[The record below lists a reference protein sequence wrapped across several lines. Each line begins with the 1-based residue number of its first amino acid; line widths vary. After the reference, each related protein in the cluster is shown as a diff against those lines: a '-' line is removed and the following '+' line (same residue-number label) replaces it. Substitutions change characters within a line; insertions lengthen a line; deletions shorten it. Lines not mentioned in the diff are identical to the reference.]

1 MYKRKIFLLS
11 CSCTLGHGPHPC
23 FFLHTPLKRTH
34 MHIHTRAHTDNFQFP
49 WGHSQEP
56 SDISVKSEAA
66 LSFQGFKSLC
76 IGLKQQNFM
85 LLWFESPKVQSQGV
99 GSSIVY
105 QMALVKDS
113 SSASPASDGSLVCGR
128 VTPMSASVFTWLLL
142 VTLCVLSGYIEGC
155 SYWI

>member
-1 MYKRKIFLLS
+1 MYPG
-11 CSCTLGHGPHPC
+11 TWA
-23 FFLHTPLKRTH
+23 TPLLFHAHSSQAHKH
-34 MHIHTRAHTDNFQFP
+34 AHTCAPTLIISSFLG
-49 WGHSQEP
+49 GHSQEQ

-99 GSSIVY
+99 GSSTVY

-128 VTPMSASVFTWLLL
+128 VTPMSASVLTWLLL
-142 VTLCVLSGYIEGC
+142 VTLCVLSCHIEGC